1 MKSLLLSCCLFCF
14 LFKTLGQT
22 TKRPDTATLKAA
34 VILAEKP
41 LFRQQ
46 LNGTVVNVGNSI
58 LTKGSNTL
66 EVLERSPG
74 VIIDRRS
81 GSISLNGK
89 DGVVVL
95 LDGKQLRMSMGQLVD
110 LLNSMP
116 ADNIERIE
124 LLTSPP
130 AGYDADGNAGMINI
144 VLKKNREKG
153 TSGSLTTSAGYGYR
167 EKASASLNLS
177 HNSQKASIYG
187 SYAFS
192 HDRNE
197 VSWHALSTQN
207 LPLLGGATTADFLS
221 IIRPN
226 SNTHT
231 IAGGLDLRLNP
242 GTTIGVSINYSNNR
256 TNTVTHNTG
265 NYIVLPDS
273 SLFLNAAI
281 RESNRWN
288 NLLLSVYG
296 GKNIGK
302 HNRLSF
308 DLDLLDY
315 RNDHPTD
322 ALSSFVNAQGI
333 PAGDNDTLSS
343 PRQKGF
349 STTQIRVCVGK
360 LDYTGGLGPHVRLV
374 TGIKA
379 TYTKTSSLS
388 GIGSLLGDQWVYR
401 DGTSN
406 NLVMKEGIGAG
417 YISVAA
423 TPTPSTNLI
432 VGLRYEYSDTRMEDP
447 DKEQPVIHRR
457 LGRLFPSLFFSQ
469 KTGAQSELQLAYTI
483 RISRPAYNDLASYVI
498 YEGPTSIE
506 TGNPLLKPT
515 ITNSL
520 RLGYVYHGYSI
531 SATLNRDDNPIVR
544 YQITPSPDGVLMA
557 LTPENLAY
565 QNSLLLQTSLPI
577 RVSNWW
583 TMSYTI
589 TGGWRRYKVVYTPE
603 PFTNTWFG
611 YSANF
616 SESFRLPR
624 RFSLEVAGWYNSKS
638 YEGTRMTEPFGALN
652 AGIKKELNNEG
663 GVLQLYTT
671 DLLRTTVYINHYGT
685 LTTEAFA
692 LKSRVPF
699 QPESYRYQS
708 IRLSYTRS
716 FGHSSQS
723 SPGNGARGR
732 RGDGSRDERD
742 RIRE

>member
-1 MKSLLLSCCLFCF
+1 MKSLLLSSCLFCIF
-14 LFKTLGQT
+14 FKTSGQIT
-22 TKRPDTATLKAA
+22 ARPDTVTLKAA
-34 VILAEKP
+34 VIRAEKP

-58 LTKGSNTL
+58 LTKGSNAL

-74 VIIDRRS
+74 VVIDRRS
-81 GSISLNGK
+81 NSISLNGK

-116 ADNIERIE
+116 ADNIEKIE

-130 AGYDADGNAGMINI
+130 AGYDADGNAGIINI

-177 HNSQKASIYG
+177 HNSQKVSVYG

-192 HDRNE
+192 HDRYE

-207 LPLLGGATTADFLS
+207 LPLLGGAGSADFLS
-221 IIRPN
+221 IIRPTSN
-226 SNTHT
+226 SHT
-231 IAGGLDLRLNP
+231 VTGGMDIRLNP
-242 GTTIGVSINYSNNR
+242 GTTIGGSINYSSSR
-256 TNTVTHNTG
+256 TNTMTQNLG
-265 NYIVLPDS
+265 NYVVFPDS
-273 SLFLNAAI
+273 PLFLNAAI
-281 RESNRWN
+281 QETNRWN
-288 NLLLSVYG
+288 NLLFSVYG
-296 GKNIGK
+296 GKNIGGD
-302 HNRLSF
+302 NRLAF
-308 DLDLLDY
+308 DADLLDY
-315 RNDHPTD
+315 QNSHPTD
-322 ALSSFVNAQGI
+322 ALSSFVNAKGE
-333 PAGDNDTLSS
+333 PAGSNDTLSS

-349 STTQIRVCVGK
+349 SATKIRVGVGK
-360 LDYTGGLGPHVRLV
+360 LDYSGGLGRHIRLEA
-374 TGIKA
+374 GIKA

-388 GIGSLLGDQWVYR
+388 GISSLVGDQWVSR

-406 NLVMKEGIGAG
+406 NMVMKEAIGAA
-417 YISVAA
+417 YASVTASPA
-423 TPTPSTNLI
+423 SSTSL
-432 VGLRYEYSDTRMEDP
+432 VAGVRYEYSDTRMDDP

-457 LGRLFPSLFFSQ
+457 LRQLFPSLFFSQ
-469 KTGAQSELQLAYTI
+469 KTGTQSELQLAYTI

-498 YEGPTSIE
+498 YTGPTSIE

-515 ITNSL
+515 ITNNL

-531 SATLNRDDNPIVR
+531 SATLSRDDDPIVR
-544 YQITPSPDGVLMA
+544 YQIAPSADGVLMA
-557 LTPENLAY
+557 LTPENLVY
-565 QNSLLLQTSLPI
+565 QNSLLLQASLPI
-577 RVSNWW
+577 KVSSWW
-583 TMSYTI
+583 TMNYTI
-589 TGGWRRYKVVYTPE
+589 TGGWRTYKADFTPD
-603 PFTNTWFG
+603 PFANSWFG

-624 RFSLEVAGWYNSKS
+624 RFSLEVSGWYNSRG

-652 AGIKKELNNEG
+652 AGIKKELKNDG
-663 GVLQLYTT
+663 GVLQLYMT
-671 DLLRTTVYINHYGT
+671 DLLRTTVYINYYGT
-685 LTTEAFA
+685 LTKEAFA

-708 IRLSYTRS
+708 IRLSYSRN
-716 FGHSSQS
+716 FGRGSQS
-723 SPGNGARGR
+723 NRGGGAQGK
-732 RGDGSRDERD
+732 RGDGSHDERE

>member
-1 MKSLLLSCCLFCF
+1 MKSPLLSCCLFCLF
-14 LFKTLGQT
+14 FKTFGQT
-22 TKRPDTATLKAA
+22 TARPDTATLKAA
-34 VILAEKP
+34 VIRAEKP

-58 LTKGSNTL
+58 LTRGSNTL

-74 VIIDRRS
+74 VVIDRRG

-95 LDGKQLRMSMGQLVD
+95 LDGKQLRMSMGQLVGF
-110 LLNSMP
+110 LNNMP
-116 ADNIERIE
+116 ADNIEKIE

-130 AGYDADGNAGMINI
+130 AGYDADGNAGIINI

-153 TSGSLTTSAGYGYR
+153 TNGSLTASAGYGYR

-177 HNSQKASIYG
+177 HNSQKANVYG

-192 HDRNE
+192 HDRYE

-221 IIRPN
+221 TIRPV

-231 IAGGLDLRLNP
+231 ITGGLDLRLNP
-242 GTTIGVSINYSNNR
+242 GTTIGASINYSNNR
-256 TNTVTHNTG
+256 TNTMTHNTG
-265 NYIVLPDS
+265 NYTVLPDS
-273 SLFLNAAI
+273 PLFLNATIQEA
-281 RESNRWN
+281 NRWN

-296 GKNIGK
+296 GKNIGRD
-302 HNRLSF
+302 NRLSF
-308 DLDLLDY
+308 DLDMLDY

-322 ALSSFVNAQGI
+322 ALSSFVNAQGA

-349 STTQIRVCVGK
+349 STTRIRVSVGK
-360 LDYTGGLGPHVRLV
+360 LDYTGSLGPHIRLE

-406 NLVMKEGIGAG
+406 NMVMKEGIGAG
-417 YISVAA
+417 YVSLTA

-432 VGLRYEYSDTRMEDP
+432 AGLRYEYSDTRMEDP

-457 LGRLFPSLFFSQ
+457 LGQLFPSLFFSQ
-469 KTGAQSELQLAYTI
+469 MTGAHSELQLAYTI

-498 YEGPTSIE
+498 YTSPTSIE

-531 SATLNRDDNPIVR
+531 SATLSRDDNPIVR
-544 YQITPSPDGVLMA
+544 YQITPGPDGVLMA

-565 QNSLLLQTSLPI
+565 QNSLLLQTSLP
-577 RVSNWW
+577 VKVGNWW

-589 TGGWRRYKVVYTPE
+589 TGGWRRYRADFTPE
-603 PFTNTWFG
+603 PFVNSWFG

-624 RFSLEVAGWYNSKS
+624 RFSLEVSGWYNSKS

-652 AGIKKELNNEG
+652 AGIKKELNNNG
-663 GVLQLYTT
+663 GILQLYMT
-671 DLLRTTVYINHYGT
+671 DLLRTTVYINYYGA

-716 FGHSSQS
+716 FGHSARS
-723 SPGNGARGR
+723 SHAGAQGR
-732 RGDGSRDERD
+732 RGDGSHDERD